1 MAWNKADLRPR
12 VERRAAQLNKSVT
25 DVLPK
30 GYSFFADSKAGKSP
44 QIDTLEKIAD
54 NLGWSLCELL
64 CEART
69 DLIRMAVTVALR
81 AVRSDRAELIPDATI
96 KALDM
101 LEGYQHDRV
110 PIDQTILAHIER
122 GVRALYRDR

>member
-12 VERRAAQLNKSVT
+12 VERRAAELKKSVT

-44 QIDTLEKIAD
+44 QVDTLEKIAA

-69 DLIRMAVTVALR
+69 DLIKLAVAVAQR
-81 AVRSDRAELIPDATI
+81 AVRSDRAELLPDATVS
-96 KALDM
+96 ALGM
-101 LEGYQHDRV
+101 LEAYEHDGE
-110 PIDQTILAHIER
+110 PIDEAALAHIER
-122 GVRALYRDR
+122 NLRVQYRDR